1 MKYTLIRNSDEIVR
15 ESNNKRE
22 LIKVANSMTERATV
36 IDNRV
41 EGIVYENKV
50 QRAENNK

>member
-1 MKYTLIRNSDEIVR
+1 MKYTLIRNSDEIIR
-15 ESNNKRE
+15 EGNNKKK

-36 IDNRV
+36 IDNR
-41 EGIVYENKV
+41 GIVYENKA

>member
-1 MKYTLIRNSDEIVR
+1 MRYTLIKNSDEIVR
-15 ESNNKRE
+15 EGNNKRE

-36 IDNRV
+36 IDNR
-41 EGIVYENKV
+41 GIVYENKV